1 MSVTAKL
8 TAALVL
14 VLLLVSSHWYVY
26 NAGNRNGSNAVLV
39 ERQASDL
46 KAWQDSAADIAIE
59 LDRQQAANLK
69 VSNDYQKELRA
80 IRAHQPAGRVLL
92 PATICNQIAGKT
104 EAASSGGT
112 DGAVAGTI
120 ALPED
125 IERRL
130 RDRRK
135 EADGV
140 TAICRGLQNWAIEN
154 GLYPE
159 NAMPKLEG
167 G

>member
-8 TAALVL
+8 VAALVF
-14 VLLLVSSHWYVY
+14 VLALVSSHWYVY

-39 ERQASDL
+39 KQQESDL
-46 KAWQDSAADIAIE
+46 QAWKDSAADIAIE

-69 VSNDYQKELRA
+69 VSNDYQKELRD
-80 IRAHQPAGRVLL
+80 IRAYQPAGRLRL
-92 PATICNQIAGKT
+92 PASTCDQIAGKT
-104 EAASSGGT
+104 ETTGASRS
-112 DGAVAGTI
+112 DGATSGTI

-154 GLYPE
+154 GFYP
-159 NAMPKLEG
+159 APVPPS
-167 G
+167 

>member
-1 MSVTAKL
+1 MTLSGKL
-8 TAALVL
+8 TAALVF

-80 IRAHQPAGRVLL
+80 IRAYQPAGRVLL
-92 PATICNQIAGKT
+92 PAAICNQAAGKA
-104 EAASSGGT
+104 EAAGT
-112 DGAVAGTI
+112 GRSDGAVAGTI

-130 RDRRK
+130 RERRK

-154 GLYPE
+154 GFYP
-159 NAMPKLEG
+159 APVPPS
-167 G
+167 

>member
-1 MSVTAKL
+1 MSVSAKL
-8 TAALVL
+8 AAALVT

-26 NAGNRNGSNAVLV
+26 NAGNRNGTNAVLV
-39 ERQASDL
+39 DQLGADLQAW
-46 KAWQDSAADIAIE
+46 KDSAADIAIE
-59 LDRQQAANLK
+59 LDRQQATNLK

-80 IRAHQPAGRVLL
+80 IRAYQPTGRLQL
-92 PATICNQIAGKT
+92 PASTCDQVAGKT
-104 EAASSGGT
+104 EAAGT
-112 DGAVAGTI
+112 SRSDGAVTGTI

-130 RDRRK
+130 RERRK

-154 GLYPE
+154 GFAQQLP
-159 NAMPKLEG
+159 G
-167 G
+167 R